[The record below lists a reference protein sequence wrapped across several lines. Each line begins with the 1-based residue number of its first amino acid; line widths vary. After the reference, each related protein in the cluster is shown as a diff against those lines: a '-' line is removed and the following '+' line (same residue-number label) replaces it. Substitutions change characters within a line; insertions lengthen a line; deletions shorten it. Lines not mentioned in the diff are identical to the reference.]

1 MYHSFKHLFL
11 KDVFFNETIE
21 RKLARTSIKVR
32 GGHRTALYRV
42 PFMERLADWL
52 SVDSLRQ
59 QLLWVCPSCRM
70 LPGPGA
76 HLSSY

>member
-1 MYHSFKHLFL
+1 MYSLMKQLR
-11 KDVFFNETIE
+11 K
-21 RKLARTSIKVR
+21 KLARESTKVR

-52 SVDSLRQ
+52 SVDSLRW
-59 QLLWVCPSCRM
+59 QLIWVCPSCRK
-70 LPGPGA
+70 LPSPGA